1 MQPNAVTEQELLA
14 VASKAAERAGRIQS
28 DQAGKDLKVDQTM
41 PYDVK
46 LEVDRLCEEA
56 IVATIREAFEDHS
69 ILTEEGGGQEGKGGY
84 RWIIDPLDGT
94 VNYFYGIPYYCT
106 SIACYANPPKNA
118 DPAEA
123 LSALGVPVA
132 AAVYCPSTEEM
143 FTATRS
149 GPCLMN
155 GRALQTSRVA
165 SLSEAMVCVGYG
177 NTESGRTGLARATNV
192 LAGRVRKIRCLG
204 AAAYDLANVAAG
216 RLSVFFEKGLRTWDI
231 AAGALLVRRAG
242 GVFRA
247 TEFEPTRWRVFAAG
261 ANVAE
266 EAYQEF
272 LEATDW

>member
-1 MQPNAVTEQELLA
+1 MQFNPETEQQLLA
-14 VASKAAERAGRIQS
+14 VATEAAGKAGQIQT
-28 DQAGKDLKVDQTM
+28 DQAGEDLKVDQTM

-56 IVATIREAFEDHS
+56 IVSTIRQAFADHS
-69 ILTEEGGGQEGKGGY
+69 ILTEEGGADQGRGEY

-106 SIACYANPPKNA
+106 SIACYADPRA
-118 DPAEA
+118 DTGPADTLA
-123 LSALGVPVA
+123 ALGLPMVA
-132 AAVYCPSTEEM
+132 VVYCPSTDEM
-143 FTATRS
+143 FTATAS

-155 GRALQTSRVA
+155 GRTLQASRVA

-266 EAYQEF
+266 EAYAEF